1 MITVL
6 SREDDVLHDYIPF
19 LSEGIT
25 PMGDN
30 SGTDDRG
37 YGLSM
42 ITLSLK

>member
-30 SGTDDRG
+30 SGLTTEG
-37 YGLSM
+37 MAYP
-42 ITLSLK
+42 